1 MKQKERLRVLY
12 VEDDPSSATLVER
25 VLGAEGYEVIV
36 ATDGVT
42 ALEMAAR
49 VQPVIILMDINIG
62 GMDGYEVTT
71 RLRSIEGMRRVPIV
85 AVTAATL
92 RGDRERALIAGCDGY
107 IPKPINVD
115 SFPEQVRAFLG
126 GLREEVESPEEKAK
140 YLEDYSRRLVGH
152 LEEKIRELQEAHAE
166 LYRIDR
172 IKTDFIVLASH
183 ELRTPLTVIYGYTRL
198 LLSNPEISGSVE
210 EEGSPRFFLGKI
222 AEATKRLNQV
232 VGDILDISFIDANKL
247 DLAME
252 PVLLGSLVR
261 NVVRN
266 ITEMGTDRKLTFEVV
281 ELEALPLIIG
291 DSQRLHQAL
300 WNVISNA
307 VKYTPDGGT
316 IRIAGQ
322 VIERTIH
329 LTVQDTG
336 IGIDPDDQERI
347 FDRFYVLEDTTLH
360 CSSKTAFKGGG
371 LGLGLTV
378 ARGII
383 EAHGGRIWVESK
395 GRDEERLPGSTFHI
409 LLPLP
414 EENADHQHSSTDP
427 LEQG

>member
-1 MKQKERLRVLY
+1 MKQKERLRILY

-25 VLGAEGYEVIV
+25 VLRAEGYEVIV

-42 ALEMAAR
+42 ALEVAPR
-49 VQPVIILMDINIG
+49 VQPDLILMDINIS

-71 RLRSIEGMRRVPIV
+71 RLRSVEGMQRVPIV

-115 SFPEQVRAFLG
+115 SFPDQVRAFLG

-140 YLEDYSRRLVGH
+140 YLEDYSRRLVEH
-152 LEEKIRELQEAHAE
+152 LEEKIRELQVAHAE

-198 LLSNPEISGSVE
+198 LLSNPDITGSIE
-210 EEGSPRFFLGKI
+210 EAGSPRFFLNKI
-222 AEATKRLNQV
+222 AEATKRLNRV
-232 VGDILDISFIDANKL
+232 VGDILDISLIDANKL

-252 PVLLGSLVR
+252 PVLLGSLVAS
-261 NVVRN
+261 VMRN
-266 ITEMGTDRKLTFEVV
+266 ITEMGSDRQLTFEV
-281 ELEALPLIIG
+281 EGLEDLPLILG
-291 DSQRLHQAL
+291 DAQRLHQAL

-307 VKYTPDGGT
+307 VKYTPDGGK
-316 IRIAGQ
+316 IRITGR
-322 VIERTIH
+322 VVERTIH

-336 IGIDPDDQERI
+336 IGIDQDEQKRI
-347 FDRFYVLEDTTLH
+347 FDRFYVLEDTSLH
-360 CSSKTAFKGGG
+360 RSSKTAFKGGG

-378 ARGII
+378 TKGLI
-383 EAHGGRIWVESK
+383 EAHGGRIWVESD

-414 EENADHQHSSTDP
+414 EENADHQHPATDP
-427 LEQG
+427 LEES

>member
-1 MKQKERLRVLY
+1 MKQKERLRILY

-25 VLGAEGYEVIV
+25 VLSAEGYEVIV

-42 ALEMAAR
+42 ALEVAPR
-49 VQPVIILMDINIG
+49 IQPDLILMDINIS

-115 SFPEQVRAFLG
+115 CFPDQVRAFLG

-140 YLEDYSRRLVGH
+140 YLEDYSRRLVEH

-198 LLSNPEISGSVE
+198 LLSNPDITGSIE
-210 EEGSPRFFLGKI
+210 EMGSPRFFLGKI
-222 AEATKRLNQV
+222 AEATKRLNRV
-232 VGDILDISFIDANKL
+232 VGDILDISLIDANKL

-252 PVLLGSLVR
+252 PVLLGSLVAS
-261 NVVRN
+261 VMRN
-266 ITEMGTDRKLTFEVV
+266 ITEMGSDRKLSFEVEGV
-281 ELEALPLIIG
+281 EDLPPIMG
-291 DSQRLHQAL
+291 DAQRLHQAL

-307 VKYTPDGGT
+307 VKYTPDGGKICIT
-316 IRIAGQ
+316 GR
-322 VIERTIH
+322 VVERTIH

-336 IGIDPDDQERI
+336 IGIDQDEQERI
-347 FDRFYVLEDTTLH
+347 FDRFYVLEDTALH
-360 CSSKTAFKGGG
+360 RSSKTAFKGGG

-378 ARGII
+378 TKGLI
-383 EAHGGRIWVESK
+383 EAHGGRIWVESD

-414 EENADHQHSSTDP
+414 EENADHQHPATDP
-427 LEQG
+427 LEES